1 MANKSSAS
9 TTILALMFFSLLVIY
24 VIVPQNDLV
33 TFLSVV
39 IMAIGLIIG
48 VVGDREE
55 VMMMAG
61 LAAIISL
68 LAAYFW
74 GQSRFGLVGSV
85 LVTVVWGII
94 LFVAAQRASADTV
107 VIPEDHA
114 YMIAPFLS
122 QHIYPLKASAS
133 SLVMPFLDRHIATIP
148 TYELTKDTHIT
159 EVNLVP
165 IHNVTEVAVLTRYR
179 VVDPSRTLRG
189 IPNRGTLQNDVAK
202 NMAISVGRARLDV
215 AFWEKLLS
223 RQMGEEV
230 EDIVRRVLFKGG
242 EDSTEPHEKVSL
254 NLEAAY
260 KNRTRIADMV
270 ERELQQV
277 VQRWGVKIHEVTIDF
292 IKPDKDVLK
301 GLRGDPLDKDL
312 EKSKKTAEMY
322 AVNEA
327 QRVRVLSE
335 AESLRMRNL
344 IKAVKEAEPEL
355 NPEAIKE
362 IVVNALLSEGME
374 DYYYPNPTPPTL
386 PAPPAPSSPADAK
399 KP

>member
-1 MANKSSAS
+1 
-9 TTILALMFFSLLVIY
+9 MFFSLLVIY

-322 AVNEA
+322 SVNEA

>member
-1 MANKSSAS
+1 
-9 TTILALMFFSLLVIY
+9 MFFSLLVIY

>member
-85 LVTVVWGII
+85 LVTIVWGIL

-122 QHIYPLKASAS
+122 QHVYPLTTSAS

-148 TYELTKDTHIT
+148 TYELTKDTRIKDI
-159 EVNLVP
+159 NLVP
-165 IHNVTEVAVLTRYR
+165 IHDVTEMSVHTRYQ
-179 VVDPSRTLRG
+179 VTEPSRTLRG
-189 IPNRGTLQNDVAK
+189 IPNRGTLQNEVAK
-202 NMAISVGRARLDV
+202 DMAITVGRARLDV
-215 AFWEKLLS
+215 AFWERLLE
-223 RQMGEEV
+223 RQMNETV
-230 EDIVRRVLFKGG
+230 EDIVRRILFKGG
-242 EDSTEPHEKVSL
+242 EDSTEPHEKMSL

-260 KNRTRIADMV
+260 KNRTRIAEMV
-270 ERELQQV
+270 KHELHQV
-277 VQRWGVKIHEVTIDF
+277 VQRWGVTIKEVTIDF
-292 IKPDKDVLK
+292 VKADKDVLK
-301 GLRGDPLDKDL
+301 GLKGDPLDKDL
-312 EKSKKTAEMY
+312 EKNKKTAEAL

-335 AESLRMRNL
+335 AEAQRMRNL
-344 IKAVKEAEPEL
+344 IAAVKQAEPDL

-362 IVVNALLSEGME
+362 IVVNALLAEGLDE
-374 DYYYPNPTPPTL
+374 DFYPTPTAPAL
-386 PAPPAPSSPADAK
+386 PPPPPAGDK

>member
-312 EKSKKTAEMY
+312 DKSKKTAEMY

>member
-85 LVTVVWGII
+85 LVTIVWGIL

-122 QHIYPLKASAS
+122 QHVYPLTTSAS

-148 TYELTKDTHIT
+148 TYELTKDTRIK
-159 EVNLVP
+159 EINLVP
-165 IHNVTEVAVLTRYR
+165 IHDVTEMSVHTRYQ
-179 VVDPSRTLRG
+179 VTEPSRTLRG
-189 IPNRGTLQNDVAK
+189 IPNRGTLQNEVAK
-202 NMAISVGRARLDV
+202 DMSITVGRARLDV
-215 AFWEKLLS
+215 AFWERLLE
-223 RQMGEEV
+223 RQMNETV
-230 EDIVRRVLFKGG
+230 EDIVRRILFKGG
-242 EDSTEPHEKVSL
+242 EDSTEPHEKMSL

-260 KNRTRIADMV
+260 KNRTRIAEMV
-270 ERELQQV
+270 KHELHQV
-277 VQRWGVKIHEVTIDF
+277 VQRWGVTIKEVTIDF
-292 IKPDKDVLK
+292 VKADKDVLK
-301 GLRGDPLDKDL
+301 GLKGDPLDKDL
-312 EKSKKTAEMY
+312 EKNKKTAEAL

-335 AESLRMRNL
+335 AEAQRMRNL
-344 IKAVKEAEPEL
+344 IAAVKQAEPDL

-362 IVVNALLSEGME
+362 IVVNALLAEGLDE
-374 DYYYPNPTPPTL
+374 DFYPTPTAPAL
-386 PAPPAPSSPADAK
+386 PPPPPAGDK

>member
-1 MANKSSAS
+1 
-9 TTILALMFFSLLVIY
+9 
-24 VIVPQNDLV
+24 
-33 TFLSVV
+33 
-39 IMAIGLIIG
+39 
-48 VVGDREE
+48 
-55 VMMMAG
+55 MAG

>member
-1 MANKSSAS
+1 MANKSAAS
-9 TTILALMFFSLLVIY
+9 TTILALMFFSLLIIY

-74 GQSRFGLVGSV
+74 GQSRFGMVGSV
-85 LVTVVWGII
+85 IITIVWGVV
-94 LFVAAQRASADTV
+94 LFFWAQRASADTV

-122 QHIYPLKASAS
+122 QYVYPLTSSAPTAF
-133 SLVMPFLDRHIATIP
+133 LPYLDRHIATIP
-148 TYELTKDTHIT
+148 IYELTKETRIKDI
-159 EVNLVP
+159 NLVP
-165 IHNVTEVAVLTRYR
+165 IHNVTEVAVHTRYR
-179 VVDPSRTLRG
+179 VKEPTRTLRG

-202 NMAISVGRARLDV
+202 DMSISVSKARLDV
-215 AFWEKLLS
+215 AFWERLLS
-223 RQMGEEV
+223 RQMSEEV
-230 EDIVRRVLFKGG
+230 EDIVRRILFKGG
-242 EDSTEPHEKVSL
+242 EETTEPSEKVSL

-260 KNRTRIADMV
+260 KNRTRIAKMV
-270 ERELQQV
+270 EAALRPV
-277 VQRWGVKIHEVTIDF
+277 VQRWGVEVVEVAIDF
-292 IKPDKDVLK
+292 IQADKDVLK
-301 GLRGDPLDKDL
+301 GLKGDPLDKDL
-312 EKSKKTAEMY
+312 EKTKKTAEAF

-335 AESLRMRNL
+335 AEAQRMRNL
-344 IKAVKEAEPEL
+344 IEAVKMAEPNL

-362 IVVNALLSEGME
+362 IVVNALLAEGLDE
-374 DYYYPNPTPPTL
+374 EYYLTQTAPAL
-386 PAPPAPSSPADAK
+386 PSPPAAGDK
-399 KP
+399 K